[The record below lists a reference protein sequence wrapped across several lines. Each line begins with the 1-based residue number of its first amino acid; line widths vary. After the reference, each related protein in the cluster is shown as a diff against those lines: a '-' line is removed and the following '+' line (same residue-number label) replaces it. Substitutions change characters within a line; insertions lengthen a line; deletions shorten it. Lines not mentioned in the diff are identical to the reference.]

1 MTYAFLFSLYDLP
14 DDGRIHVMDPEL
26 ERALR
31 ALDEAA
37 EFAKSYRFE
46 MTEDYLA
53 LLAQVEALPQN
64 RSGADKSWVW
74 RLLDSSARFYKSAV
88 RVR

>member
-1 MTYAFLFSLYDLP
+1 M
-14 DDGRIHVMDPEL
+14 MDPEL

-31 ALDEAA
+31 ALEEAA

-64 RSGADKSWVW
+64 RPGADKSWVW

>member
-1 MTYAFLFSLYDLP
+1 
-14 DDGRIHVMDPEL
+14 MDAEL

-31 ALDEAA
+31 ALDEAV

-53 LLAQVEALPQN
+53 LLAQVEAMPRNQ
-64 RSGADKSWVW
+64 SGADKSAVW
-74 RLLDSSARFYKSAV
+74 PALQGYVDSFKNVRLLPRKP
-88 RVR
+88 

>member
-1 MTYAFLFSLYDLP
+1 
-14 DDGRIHVMDPEL
+14 MDPEL
-26 ERALR
+26 KRAIRALE
-31 ALDEAA
+31 EAA

-64 RSGADKSWVW
+64 HPGADKSWVW
-74 RLLDSSARFYKSAV
+74 RLIDSSTRFYKSAV

>member
-1 MTYAFLFSLYDLP
+1 
-14 DDGRIHVMDPEL
+14 MDPEL

-31 ALDEAA
+31 ALHEAV

-53 LLAQVEALPQN
+53 LLAQVEAMPRNQ
-64 RSGADKSWVW
+64 SGADKSGRW
-74 RLLDSSARFYKSAV
+74 RGSRAYAASLAARATLV
-88 RVR
+88 PREQ

>member
-1 MTYAFLFSLYDLP
+1 
-14 DDGRIHVMDPEL
+14 MDADL

-53 LLAQVEALPQN
+53 LLAQVEAMPRNQ
-64 RSGADKSWVW
+64 SGADKSAVW
-74 RLLDSSARFYKSAV
+74 PALQRYVDSFKNVRLLPRKP
-88 RVR
+88 

>member
-1 MTYAFLFSLYDLP
+1 MERAHYGPP
-14 DDGRIHVMDPEL
+14 DDGRIQMMDPEL

-31 ALDEAA
+31 ALDDAA

-64 RSGADKSWVW
+64 SAGADKSWVW

>member
-1 MTYAFLFSLYDLP
+1 
-14 DDGRIHVMDPEL
+14 MDAEL
-26 ERALR
+26 EHALR
-31 ALDEAA
+31 GLDEAV

-64 RSGADKSWVW
+64 RPGADKTWVW

-88 RVR
+88 QVG

>member
-1 MTYAFLFSLYDLP
+1 ME
-14 DDGRIHVMDPEL
+14 VMDPEL

-31 ALDEAA
+31 GLEKAA
-37 EFAKSYRFE
+37 EFARTYRFE
-46 MTEDYLA
+46 MTDDYLA
-53 LLAQVEALPQN
+53 LIAKVEALPEN
-64 RSGADKSWVW
+64 RRGADKSWVW

>member
-1 MTYAFLFSLYDLP
+1 
-14 DDGRIHVMDPEL
+14 MDAEL

-53 LLAQVEALPQN
+53 LLARVEAMPSNQ
-64 RSGADKSWVW
+64 SGADKSGRW
-74 RLLDSSARFYKSAV
+74 RGSRAYAASLAARATLLPRE
-88 RVR
+88 R

>member
-1 MTYAFLFSLYDLP
+1 MACVSRACQTTVEL
-14 DDGRIHVMDPEL
+14 HVMDSEL
-26 ERALR
+26 ERVLR
-31 ALDEAA
+31 GLDEAV

-53 LLAQVEALPQN
+53 LIARVEALPQN
-64 RSGADKSWVW
+64 RPGADKSWVW
-74 RLLDSSARFYKSAV
+74 RLSDSSARFYKSAV